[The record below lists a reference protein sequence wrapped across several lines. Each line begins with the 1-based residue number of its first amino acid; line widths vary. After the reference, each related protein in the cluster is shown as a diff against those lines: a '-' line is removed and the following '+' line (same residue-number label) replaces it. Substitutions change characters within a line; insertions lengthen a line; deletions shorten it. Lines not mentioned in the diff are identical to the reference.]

1 MLRTAWSRSA
11 LFCRVPHG
19 FAGTEIIIK
28 NRGVLKRPG
37 EISFKYNC
45 SPSPNENGMK
55 VPHNAILASCI
66 YN

>member
-37 EISFKYNC
+37 EISFK
-45 SPSPNENGMK
+45 
-55 VPHNAILASCI
+55 
-66 YN
+66 